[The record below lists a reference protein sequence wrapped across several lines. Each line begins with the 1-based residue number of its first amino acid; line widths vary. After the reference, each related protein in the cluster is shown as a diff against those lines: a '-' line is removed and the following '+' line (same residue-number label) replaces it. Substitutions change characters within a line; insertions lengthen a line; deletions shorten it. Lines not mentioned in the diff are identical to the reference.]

1 MDDDITVMVVAIIL
15 APGFWLPGAVGILVR
30 FSSSFSFSN
39 RLAVLL
45 SEKGAASMCQCPL
58 LVTGTAK
65 VSTSVSASPW
75 SQLGSGFTCID
86 GGDFANS

>member
-45 SEKGAASMCQCPL
+45 SKKGAASMCQCPL

>member
-1 MDDDITVMVVAIIL
+1 
-15 APGFWLPGAVGILVR
+15 
-30 FSSSFSFSN
+30 
-39 RLAVLL
+39 
-45 SEKGAASMCQCPL
+45 MCQCPL